1 MYPDAGITGSVQSLA
16 RNGRL
21 TYASITGVGVLILAL
36 ATRHL
41 HHLVNDPAVLAAYH
55 QRQDR
60 SVSWWRPAPPALSG
74 ASRAGLSA
82 SSAAPPGTVY
92 HSGYLPDGNG
102 R

>member
-21 TYASITGVGVLILAL
+21 AYASITGGAALLLA
-36 ATRHL
+36 
-41 HHLVNDPAVLAAYH
+41 LAAYH
-55 QRQDR
+55 QRQD
-60 SVSWWRPAPPALSG
+60 
-74 ASRAGLSA
+74 

-102 R
+102 

>member
-21 TYASITGVGVLILAL
+21 
-36 ATRHL
+36 
-41 HHLVNDPAVLAAYH
+41 AAYH

-60 SVSWWRPAPPALSG
+60 SVSWWRSAPPALSG

-92 HSGYLPDGNG
+92 HSGYLPDGNA